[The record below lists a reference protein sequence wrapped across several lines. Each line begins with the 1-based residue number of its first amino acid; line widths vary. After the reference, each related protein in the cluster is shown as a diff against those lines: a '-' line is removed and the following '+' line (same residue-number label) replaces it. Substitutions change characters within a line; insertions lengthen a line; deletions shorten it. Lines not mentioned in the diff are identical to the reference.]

1 MPFTPAGNPLKVAP
15 VAPVVVYV
23 IFVIAVLIHF
33 VCPSVPTAEL
43 NKTVL
48 SGVTVIII
56 PLDVTGLPV
65 AQDSDEVISTVITFP
80 LDRVVVV

>member
-1 MPFTPAGNPLKVAP
+1 LPFTPAGNPLKVAP

-33 VCPSVPTAEL
+33 VCPSVPPAEL